1 MGAGRSDADVHT
13 DLILMAPLLFTPLCV
28 PALSGSLLFIAWIHH
43 YQDSHYVLAQKLA
56 QRGPVLSG
64 HLDRTVARIRSF
76 TKALNRTVAS
86 CNSLNKRGE
95 LELSR
100 SQSFNHFEKLQ

>member
-1 MGAGRSDADVHT
+1 M
-13 DLILMAPLLFTPLCV
+13 
-28 PALSGSLLFIAWIHH
+28 
-43 YQDSHYVLAQKLA
+43 LAQKLA